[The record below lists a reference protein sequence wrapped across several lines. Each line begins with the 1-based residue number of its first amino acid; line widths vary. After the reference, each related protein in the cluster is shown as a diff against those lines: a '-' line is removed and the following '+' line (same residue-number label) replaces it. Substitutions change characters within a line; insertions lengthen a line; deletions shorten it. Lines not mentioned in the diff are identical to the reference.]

1 MRFFYVRH
9 GQTDWN
15 LARKMQGGQTER
27 NLNETGIKQAE
38 ETKNKLKNINYDMV
52 ICSPMNRAKQTA
64 EIIINGKEI
73 PIIFDERLRERKL
86 GELEGNPITEACEKQ
101 IWDYKLDFKI
111 NGGESLSKFE
121 QRILDF
127 IQDIKKRYDDNKT
140 ILIVAHGGIA
150 KVIKSYLFGKPESEN
165 LDDYKMGNCEII
177 EAEI

>member
-1 MRFFYVRH
+1 MKIYYVRH

-38 ETKNKLKNINYDMV
+38 ETKNKLQNIKYDMV

-101 IWDYKLDFKI
+101 IWDYALDYKI
-111 NGGESLSKFE
+111 NGGESLSEFE
-121 QRILDF
+121 KRILDF
-127 IQDIKKRYDDNKT
+127 IQDIKRKYNEKT
-140 ILIVAHGGIA
+140 ILIIAHGGIA
-150 KVIKSYLFGKPESEN
+150 KVIKSYLYGKPESGN
-165 LDDYKMGNCEII
+165 LDDYGMKNCEII